1 MVDAV
6 RCERWDH
13 TASLLCQ
20 GANIYRDPKS
30 RPLPF
35 HKFHPYRESPTQSRG
50 MSVSDL
56 HALKSLF
63 VPTVAITPPS

>member
-1 MVDAV
+1 MWMVDAV

-20 GANIYRDPKS
+20 AANTYRDPKS

-35 HKFHPYRESPTQSRG
+35 ERFHPYRDAPQRSRG

-56 HALKSLF
+56 HAFRGLF
-63 VPTVAITPPS
+63 REQVVTLN

>member
-6 RCERWDH
+6 RCEQWDH

-20 GANIYRDPKS
+20 QANIYRDPKS

-35 HKFHPYRESPTQSRG
+35 HRFHPHRPPPPSRG
-50 MSVSDL
+50 MSVFDL
-56 HALKSLF
+56 HALRPMFAEQVIYELD
-63 VPTVAITPPS
+63 